1 MGEAKQAML
10 ALAEASDT
18 PIKPED
24 YLVVEGHRVVK
35 PYHYD
40 FCCNVRQRWLGRSII
55 DIFSKEF
62 PARDRQH
69 YVQALADGRLRVEG
83 CEVAADTPLRDGQC
97 MRHFI
102 HRHEP
107 PVPAGSITVIGQS
120 EDAVAVCKPH
130 GMPVHVGGQYRK
142 NTVLGILTAERPDLG
157 PLLPIHRLDKPVSGV
172 LLFARN
178 AAAAAALCAKIE
190 GREVEKV
197 YVARVLGRFP
207 SSEGPVV
214 ADVPLAWD
222 PSTNHVTAE
231 PGQAG
236 SAAAAVAGADVQ
248 AEAAAGADTL
258 AAAASVDRHSPGAAG
273 AAPVQEQQQQQ
284 QDQTAEGEGPQA
296 GAASDRTQRKLLKKA
311 YKQQRKQA
319 KAERVAA
326 VAAATAAAAAS
337 KSSKRAAKPA
347 LTEFRLLEV
356 AADGLTSLV
365 ECRPRT
371 GRTHQIR
378 VHLQYLGHPIA
389 NDTQYGGT
397 YGGPLAMRTMAE
409 HLGVQ
414 WAAAETEDEVDEGS
428 SGTGSSKRPRL
439 DASAAGGDAAPVQ
452 ERLPAAAAGAEQSVG
467 DAAAYA
473 QSLAFRSQPQF
484 QVAAELCDAHC
495 SNCPYYAPADYPV
508 DLRPIWLHAR
518 TYSCQQDGWSFTAE
532 LPEWAAAGW
541 TPPA

>member
-1 MGEAKQAML
+1 
-10 ALAEASDT
+10 
-18 PIKPED
+18 
-24 YLVVEGHRVVK
+24 
-35 PYHYD
+35 
-40 FCCNVRQRWLGRSII
+40 
-55 DIFSKEF
+55 
-62 PARDRQH
+62 
-69 YVQALADGRLRVEG
+69 
-83 CEVAADTPLRDGQC
+83 
-97 MRHFI
+97 
-102 HRHEP
+102 
-107 PVPAGSITVIGQS
+107 
-120 EDAVAVCKPH
+120 
-130 GMPVHVGGQYRK
+130 MP
-142 NTVLGILTAERPDLG
+142 T
-157 PLLPIHRLDKPVSGV
+157 LLPRCSARLDKPVSGV

-214 ADVPLAWD
+214 TDVPLAWD

-273 AAPVQEQQQQQ
+273 AAPVQEQQHQQ

-365 ECRPRT
+365 ECRHAAEPESLYLLQESAGAACCMIALMILVARAPLCAAAGPHSVACSAVPSLHRCRPRT

-414 WAAAETEDEVDEGS
+414 WAAAETEDEVDKGS

-439 DASAAGGDAAPVQ
+439 DASVAGGAAAPVQ
-452 ERLPAAAAGAEQSVG
+452 ERVPAAAAGAEQSAG

-495 SNCPYYAPADYPV
+495 SNCPYYAPA
-508 DLRPIWLHAR
+508 
-518 TYSCQQDGWSFTAE
+518 
-532 LPEWAAAGW
+532 
-541 TPPA
+541 

>member
-1 MGEAKQAML
+1 M
-10 ALAEASDT
+10 
-18 PIKPED
+18 
-24 YLVVEGHRVVK
+24 
-35 PYHYD
+35 
-40 FCCNVRQRWLGRSII
+40 
-55 DIFSKEF
+55 
-62 PARDRQH
+62 
-69 YVQALADGRLRVEG
+69 
-83 CEVAADTPLRDGQC
+83 
-97 MRHFI
+97 
-102 HRHEP
+102 
-107 PVPAGSITVIGQS
+107 
-120 EDAVAVCKPH
+120 
-130 GMPVHVGGQYRK
+130 
-142 NTVLGILTAERPDLG
+142 
-157 PLLPIHRLDKPVSGV
+157 SGV

-365 ECRPRT
+365 ECR
-371 GRTHQIR
+371 H
-378 VHLQYLGHPIA
+378 
-389 NDTQYGGT
+389 
-397 YGGPLAMRTMAE
+397 
-409 HLGVQ
+409 
-414 WAAAETEDEVDEGS
+414 AAEPAVLASRIRWGCLLHDRSHDSCGKGTTVCGS
-428 SGTGSSKRPRL
+428 WASLSRVQRCPFLASVQASHRADSPDTG
-439 DASAAGGDAAPVQ
+439 
-452 ERLPAAAAGAEQSVG
+452 
-467 DAAAYA
+467 
-473 QSLAFRSQPQF
+473 
-484 QVAAELCDAHC
+484 
-495 SNCPYYAPADYPV
+495 APAVPGAPH
-508 DLRPIWLHAR
+508 R
-518 TYSCQQDGWSFTAE
+518 Q
-532 LPEWAAAGW
+532 
-541 TPPA
+541 